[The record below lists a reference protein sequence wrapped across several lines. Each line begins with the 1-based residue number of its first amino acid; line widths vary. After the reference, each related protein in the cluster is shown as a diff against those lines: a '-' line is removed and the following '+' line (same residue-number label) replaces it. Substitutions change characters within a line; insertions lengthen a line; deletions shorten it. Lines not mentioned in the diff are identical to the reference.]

1 MTTVKI
7 NKENFER
14 EVTNSDIPVIID
26 FWAGWCMPCKIMG
39 PIFEEL
45 STEYGGTLKFCK
57 ADVEEE
63 LEMASFFKVS
73 SIPTLAVVYQKQVKD
88 KILGSLRKDLL
99 REKIDKILEKLKDGR

>member
-14 EVTNSDIPVIID
+14 EVTDSDIPVIID
-26 FWAGWCMPCKIMG
+26 FWAGWCMPCKIIE

-45 STEYGGTLKFCK
+45 STEYEGTLKFCK

-63 LEMASFFKVS
+63 LEMASFFKVN
-73 SIPTLAVVYQKQVKD
+73 SIPTLAVVYQKQVKE
-88 KILGSLRKDLL
+88 KILGSHRKDSL

>member
-1 MTTVKI
+1 MTTVEI
-7 NKENFER
+7 NKKNFEK
-14 EVTNSDIPVIID
+14 EVTDSDIPVIID
-26 FWAGWCMPCKIMG
+26 FWADWCMPCKIMG

-45 STEYGGTLKFCK
+45 SNEYGGTLKFCK

-73 SIPTLAVVYQKQVKD
+73 SIPTLAIVYQKQVKD

-99 REKIDKILEKLKDGR
+99 REKIDKILEKIKDGR

>member
-1 MTTVKI
+1 MTTVEI
-7 NKENFER
+7 NKKNFEK
-14 EVTNSDIPVIID
+14 EVTDSDIPVIID
-26 FWAGWCMPCKIMG
+26 FWADWCMPCKIMD

-45 STEYGGTLKFCK
+45 STEYKGILKFCK

-73 SIPTLAVVYQKQVKD
+73 SIPTLAIVYQKQVKD

-99 REKIDKILEKLKDGR
+99 REKIDKILEKLKDGK